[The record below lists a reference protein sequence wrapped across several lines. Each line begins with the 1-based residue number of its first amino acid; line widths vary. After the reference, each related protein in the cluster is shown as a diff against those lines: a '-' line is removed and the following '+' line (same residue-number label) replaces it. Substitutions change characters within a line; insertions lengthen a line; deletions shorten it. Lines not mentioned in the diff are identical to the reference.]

1 MRDRASIALSLS
13 LLSGSVLA
21 QAALPPNVKEEPASS
36 AMGVLPDSPG
46 ALAQA
51 ALAQSAGAQLT
62 GNTAQAAS
70 VPCPSDN
77 GQTETVRDAHGG
89 QSPCPDTNPYQLF
102 LNTKTPIPLSPRQKA
117 YLAFRDV
124 KDPFNLMTIGLNAG
138 FTIGINSHTAYG
150 PGLAGFGWYSLY
162 SLSQDVTGEVIGTFG
177 VCSLLHEDPH
187 YHRMAT
193 GSLSR
198 RFLYAISR
206 TWVAQRDD
214 GRLMP
219 NYEKFITYPASATI
233 SNLYVPGIAGNVPS
247 TVKRVSLGLASDP
260 IDNLI
265 TEFVPDFASRIHVHV
280 VFVQQLINQMAT
292 GQI

>member
-1 MRDRASIALSLS
+1 MRDRAFIALTLS
-13 LLSGSVLA
+13 LLSGTVLA
-21 QAALPPNVKEEPASS
+21 QAAPSSDRNPADVK
-36 AMGVLPDSPG
+36 LPDSPG
-46 ALAQA
+46 TLVALAH
-51 ALAQSAGAQLT
+51 LPGAQKSAGVQAPATAPCPGGGQT
-62 GNTAQAAS
+62 TPTAQ
-70 VPCPSDN
+70 
-77 GQTETVRDAHGG
+77 GG

-138 FTIGINSHTAYG
+138 FTIGVNSHTAYG
-150 PGLAGFGWYSLY
+150 PGLAGFGRYSLY

-193 GSLSR
+193 GSTPR

-206 TWVAQRDD
+206 TWVAQSDY
-214 GRLMP
+214 GRRMP

>member
-1 MRDRASIALSLS
+1 MKSKMRDPAFLALSLGV
-13 LLSGSVLA
+13 LGGSVVA
-21 QAALPPNVKEEPASS
+21 QITPISNQEGLQSVAAA
-36 AMGVLPDSPG
+36 VLPDSPG
-46 ALAQA
+46 TLAALAQA
-51 ALAQSAGAQLT
+51 TASPLSAAAARTGGAPCP
-62 GNTAQAAS
+62 AAS
-70 VPCPSDN
+70 
-77 GQTETVRDAHGG
+77 GQTAPSPGGG
-89 QSPCPDTNPYQLF
+89 QSPCPAGDPYQLF
-102 LNTKTPIPLSPRQKA
+102 LNSKTPIPLSPRQKG

-138 FTIGINSHTAYG
+138 FTIGVNSHTAYG
-150 PGLAGFGWYSLY
+150 PGWAGFGWYSLY

-187 YHRMAT
+187 YHRMAEGT
-193 GSLSR
+193 RKR

-206 TWVAQRDD
+206 TWVAQSDD
-214 GRLMP
+214 GHLMP
-219 NYEKFITYPASATI
+219 NYEKFVTYPASATI

-247 TVKRVSLGLASDP
+247 TVKRVSIGLASDP

-280 VFVQQLINQMAT
+280 VFVQQLINQVAA

>member
-1 MRDRASIALSLS
+1 MRDRASIAILVGLV
-13 LLSGSVLA
+13 SGNLLA
-21 QAALPPNVKEEPASS
+21 QDAPAAVFSEMTAVALVA
-36 AMGVLPDSPG
+36 VLPDSPG
-46 ALAQA
+46 TLAFPAQA
-51 ALAQSAGAQLT
+51 PGSRPGAAAAPVGPCPRNNEQTAPSSTGAQSA
-62 GNTAQAAS
+62 
-70 VPCPSDN
+70 C
-77 GQTETVRDAHGG
+77 
-89 QSPCPDTNPYQLF
+89 SPADPYQLF
-102 LNTKTPIPLSPRQKA
+102 LNSKTPIPLSPRQKG

-124 KDPFNLMTIGLNAG
+124 TDPFNLLTIGLNAG

-150 PGLAGFGWYSLY
+150 PGLAGFGWYSVY

-187 YHRMAT
+187 YHRMAK
-193 GSLSR
+193 GSRTR

-206 TWVAQRDD
+206 TWVAQSDD

-247 TVKRVSLGLASDP
+247 TAKRVSLGLASDP

-280 VFVQQLINQMAT
+280 VFVQQLINQVAS